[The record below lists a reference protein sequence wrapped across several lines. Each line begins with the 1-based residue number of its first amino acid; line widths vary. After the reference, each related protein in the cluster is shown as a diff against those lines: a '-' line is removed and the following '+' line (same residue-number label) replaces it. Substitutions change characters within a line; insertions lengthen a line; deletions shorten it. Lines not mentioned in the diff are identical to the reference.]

1 MFLEKKGRRKYMN
14 TVEAI
19 KDKRKIEDM
28 KKVLKAHNH
37 RDYLLFV
44 LGINT
49 GLRISDLLQLTL
61 GDVLDQKNRPA
72 QQIVIKE
79 QKTGK
84 ERKIILND
92 VVRKALQEAIASKKD
107 VQLGDYLFKS
117 QKGDN
122 RPISRVQ
129 AWQVLNNAARAVG
142 IEGRIGTHTL
152 RKTFGYHAYQQGIDI
167 TLLQQLFGHSAP
179 SITLRYI
186 GITQDDIDQVYVS
199 MCL

>member
-1 MFLEKKGRRKYMN
+1 MN

-19 KDKRKIEDM
+19 KDKRKIDDM
-28 KKVLKAHNH
+28 KKVLRASSQRN
-37 RDYLLFV
+37 YLLFV

-49 GLRISDLLQLTL
+49 GLRISDLLQLRW
-61 GDVLDQKNRPA
+61 GDVLEDEKNKPVHFITLR
-72 QQIVIKE
+72 E

-84 ERKIILND
+84 ERKISFNNS
-92 VVRKALQEAIASKKD
+92 VRKALQDTIALKD
-107 VQLGDYLFKS
+107 NVQLGDYLFKS

-129 AWQVLNNAARAVG
+129 AWQILNDAARTVG

-186 GITQDDIDQVYVS
+186 GITQQDIDNVYVS

>member
-1 MFLEKKGRRKYMN
+1 MN

>member
-1 MFLEKKGRRKYMN
+1 MN

-19 KDKRKIEDM
+19 KDKRKIDDM
-28 KKVLKAHNH
+28 KKVLRASSQRN
-37 RDYLLFV
+37 YLLFV

-49 GLRISDLLQLTL
+49 GLRISDLLQLRW
-61 GDVLDQKNRPA
+61 GDVLEDEKNKPVQFITLR
-72 QQIVIKE
+72 E

-84 ERKIILND
+84 ERKISFNNS
-92 VVRKALQEAIASKKD
+92 VRKALQDTIALKD
-107 VQLGDYLFKS
+107 NVQLGDYLFKS

-129 AWQVLNNAARAVG
+129 AWQILNDAARTVG

-186 GITQDDIDQVYVS
+186 GITQQDIDNVYVS

>member
-1 MFLEKKGRRKYMN
+1 MN
-14 TVEAI
+14 TVDAI
-19 KDKRKIEDM
+19 KDKRQIENM
-28 KKVLKAHNH
+28 KKVLRGSNL

-44 LGINT
+44 LGINI

-61 GDVLDQKNRPA
+61 GDVLDAKGKPA
-72 QQIVIKE
+72 QQIIVKE
-79 QKTGK
+79 KKTGK
-84 ERKIILND
+84 ERKIVLNE
-92 VVRKALQEAIASKKD
+92 VVRKALQETIVLKED
-107 VQLGDYLFKS
+107 VQMGDYLFKS
-117 QKGDN
+117 QKGNN

-129 AWQVLNNAARAVG
+129 AWQVLNNAARTVG

-167 TLLQQLFGHSAP
+167 TLLQQLFNHAAP

-186 GITQDDIDQVYVS
+186 GITQDDIDNVYIS